1 MLMKVNSILNV
12 KSTVSPPIFLDVF
25 LTCLLAEGVHWS
37 GVLQRVVAFL
47 LSSVV
52 ILLHPDIVMVIQ
64 LAGKISFFYAK
75 NMNW

>member
-1 MLMKVNSILNV
+1 MKVNSILNV

-37 GVLQRVVAFL
+37 GVFAFL